1 MLKWIEATGRSEDA
15 AVQNALAQLG
25 LDRDSVSVEVLER
38 AKSGFLGFGS
48 APAKVKVTYE
58 VPDEEARP
66 PAGACTAEAA
76 GPRARPEG
84 GPGSRPGAG
93 TGEGRPRSGPG
104 CPRCRGSTGPRRPE
118 R

>member
-48 APAKVKVTYE
+48 APAKVKVTY
-58 VPDEEARP
+58 
-66 PAGACTAEAA
+66 
-76 GPRARPEG
+76 
-84 GPGSRPGAG
+84 
-93 TGEGRPRSGPG
+93 
-104 CPRCRGSTGPRRPE
+104 
-118 R
+118 

>member
-48 APAKVKVTYE
+48 APSCSGVCASASAREISAKSQT
-58 VPDEEARP
+58 P
-66 PAGACTAEAA
+66 
-76 GPRARPEG
+76 
-84 GPGSRPGAG
+84 SR
-93 TGEGRPRSGPG
+93 
-104 CPRCRGSTGPRRPE
+104 
-118 R
+118 

>member
-58 VPDEEARP
+58 VPDEEAPAPP
-66 PAGACTAEAA
+66 PA
-76 GPRARPEG
+76 PL
-84 GPGSRPGAG
+84 
-93 TGEGRPRSGPG
+93 GRVPRSF
-104 CPRCRGSTGPRRPE
+104 
-118 R
+118 

>member
-48 APAKVKVTYE
+48 AKVRSRYNE
-58 VPDEEARP
+58 VRKWYTVGVAADNGYNLNEELTTRMN
-66 PAGACTAEAA
+66 TAANIITTA
-76 GPRARPEG
+76 
-84 GPGSRPGAG
+84 
-93 TGEGRPRSGPG
+93 
-104 CPRCRGSTGPRRPE
+104 GSTLGAPTLSRNFSAAKSR
-118 R
+118 